1 MKFDHHT
8 MSIVIPVY
16 GGEQSLP
23 SLIKAI
29 EPLTHGFTTPEG
41 RTARVVEVVLVHDC
55 GPDASDRLIRRLASD
70 EDWVHAVWLSRN
82 FGQHAATLA
91 GMSYS
96 GGDWVATL
104 DEDGQYDPGD
114 LGTMLDTA
122 MREQADVVYAA
133 PLNAPPHGPLR
144 NLASRAAKQS
154 LRFATA
160 QPHATAF
167 NSYRLIL
174 GDVARS
180 VAAYAGPGVYLDV
193 ALGWVA
199 RSVATSPVTL
209 TAETRPS
216 NYNLRSLLS
225 HYWRMVLTG
234 GTRPLRV
241 VSAAGLIFAV
251 LGFLFALVIVGIR
264 IYGDIP
270 VAGWAS
276 VMIVTLL
283 SAGVTL
289 TALGIITEYVG
300 VAVNMA
306 LGKPLFLMVSDRAEG
321 PLGREDAPQ
330 DS

>member
-1 MKFDHHT
+1 VKPDQHT

-16 GGEQSLP
+16 QGERSLP
-23 SLIKAI
+23 ALIEAI
-29 EPLTHGFTTPEG
+29 APLTRGFTTPEG
-41 RTARVVEVVLVHDC
+41 RSATVVEVVLVHDC
-55 GPDASDRLIRRLASD
+55 GPDRSDRLIRRLTA
-70 EDWVHAVWLSRN
+70 EHDWVHAVWLSRN

-104 DEDGQYDPGD
+104 DEDGQHNPLD
-114 LGTMLDTA
+114 LASMLDTA

-133 PLNAPPHGPLR
+133 PVNTPAHGPLR

-160 QPHATAF
+160 HAHAVSF
-167 NSYRLIL
+167 NSYRLVL

-199 RSVATSPVTL
+199 RSVSTSAVTL
-209 TAETRPS
+209 TDEARPS
-216 NYNLRSLLS
+216 NYTLRSLLS

-234 GTRPLRV
+234 GTRPLRM
-241 VSAAGLIFAV
+241 VSATGLVFAV
-251 LGFLFALVIVGIR
+251 IGFLFAIAIVGLR
-264 IYGDIP
+264 FFGDIP

-276 VMIVTLL
+276 VMIVMLL

-306 LGKPLFLMVSDRAEG
+306 MGRPLFLMVSDRADG
-321 PLGREDAPQ
+321 PLGREDATRE
-330 DS
+330 S

>member
-1 MKFDHHT
+1 

-16 GGEQSLP
+16 RGEQSLP
-23 SLIKAI
+23 PLIEAI
-29 EPLTHGFTTPEG
+29 EPLTRGFTTPEG

-55 GPDASDRLIRRLASD
+55 GPDGSDRLIRRLAAES
-70 EDWVHAVWLSRN
+70 DWVHPVWLSRN

-96 GGDWVATL
+96 GGDWVATM

-122 MREQADVVYAA
+122 MRQQADVVYAS
-133 PLNAPPHGPLR
+133 PLNAPPHGPFR
-144 NLASRAAKQS
+144 NFASRAAKQS

-160 QPHATAF
+160 QAHATAF
-167 NSYRLIL
+167 NSYRLVL

-216 NYNLRSLLS
+216 NYDLRSLLS

-234 GTRPLRV
+234 GTRPLRA
-241 VSAAGLIFAV
+241 VSVAGLVFAIM
-251 LGFLFALVIVGIR
+251 GFLFALVIVGIR

-321 PLGREDAPQ
+321 PLGREDAPH

>member
-1 MKFDHHT
+1 VRTGDHT

-16 GGEQSLP
+16 QGEQSLP
-23 SLIKAI
+23 SLIEAI
-29 EPLTHGFTTPEG
+29 EPLTRGFTTPQG

-55 GPDASDRLIRRLASD
+55 GPDGSDRLMRRLAA
-70 EDWVHAVWLSRN
+70 EKDWVHAVWLSRN

-122 MREQADVVYAA
+122 MREQADVVYAS

-144 NLASRAAKQS
+144 NFASRAAKRS

-180 VAAYAGPGVYLDV
+180 VAAYAGPGIYLDV

-216 NYNLRSLLS
+216 NYSLRSLLS

-234 GTRPLRV
+234 GTRPLRA
-241 VSAAGLIFAV
+241 VSAAGLVFAI

-283 SAGVTL
+283 GAGVTL

-321 PLGREDAPQ
+321 PLGREDASQ
-330 DS
+330 DP